1 MDLRLRPLRDDELP
15 DFIERGKR
23 EYTRTLVD
31 EAGLPPERAA
41 AKTESDYASLF
52 PAGARQPNQR
62 ISVLEDADS
71 GETVGQLFWAERQPP
86 DGGGPRCYL
95 YDIEIDERF
104 RGRGLGRRAMQLLEE
119 EARTVGLPGID
130 LNVWGGNDVARSL
143 YRSLGFIERGVFMS
157 KELA

>member
-23 EYTRTLVD
+23 EYTRALVD
-31 EAGLPPERAA
+31 EAGLPPGRAE

-52 PAGARQPNQR
+52 PDGAMQPNQH
-62 ISVLEDADS
+62 ISVLVDADS
-71 GETVGQLFWAERQPP
+71 GETVGRLFWGKRQPP
-86 DGGGPRCYL
+86 DGVGPRCYL

-104 RGRGLGRRAMQLLEE
+104 RGRGLGRRAMELLED

-130 LNVWGGNDVARSL
+130 LNVWGGNEVARSL
-143 YRSLGFIERGVFMS
+143 YRSLGFVERGVFMS
-157 KELA
+157 KELP

>member
-1 MDLRLRPLRDDELP
+1 MDIRLRPLRDDELP

-23 EYTRTLVD
+23 EYTRALVD
-31 EAGLPPERAA
+31 EAGLSPERAA

-52 PAGARQPNQR
+52 PDGMRQPNQR

-71 GETVGQLFWAERQPP
+71 GETVGRLFWGERQPP

-95 YDIEIDERF
+95 YDIEIDEGY
-104 RGRGLGRRAMQLLEE
+104 RGRGLGRRAMQLLEQ
-119 EARTVGLPGID
+119 EARALGLPGID

-143 YRSLGFIERGVFMS
+143 YRSLGFLERGVFMS